1 MAPQV
6 SSRRLRIHGEGPRHR
21 HAEDDT
27 TDARVAALTALP
39 RASAAALAAR
49 LGVDPE
55 VSTQPFAGGGQ
66 TFSDIEMAL
75 AAPAST

>member
-1 MAPQV
+1 V

-55 VSTQPFAGGGQ
+55 GLDTAFCGSGGQ